1 MLKKVNTATLLVVL
15 LSASLAIAQTKAA
28 RQSTVGVWK
37 VDLKQ
42 SKFTSDAPPK
52 SGTLTILKD
61 IPDAMAWRYEEVDAT
76 GKSSAISWSGPL
88 DGSMQD
94 MKAPDGQGIGKQ
106 SMKRDGG
113 VMLRH
118 VEVPNVGTFD
128 SRVTTSADG
137 NTFTDVVTMK
147 SQEGK
152 TATDTVVFHRVAGGK
167 PSSK

>member
-1 MLKKVNTATLLVVL
+1 MKAQLPTADATRNTEQEALRPQ
-15 LSASLAIAQTKAA
+15 SPEAAPIALGP
-28 RQSTVGVWK
+28 RQCYKREPHQFVPSS
-37 VDLKQ
+37 VD
-42 SKFTSDAPPK
+42 
-52 SGTLTILKD
+52 LTILKD

-76 GKSSAISWSGPL
+76 GKSSTISWSGPL

-106 SMKRDGG
+106 SMKRDGD

>member
-1 MLKKVNTATLLVVL
+1 M
-15 LSASLAIAQTKAA
+15 
-28 RQSTVGVWK
+28 GVWK

-42 SKFTSDAPPK
+42 SKFTSEPPPK

-61 IPDAMAWRYEEVDAT
+61 TPDAMAWRYEEVDAT
-76 GKSSAISWSGPL
+76 GKSSTLSWSGPL

-94 MKAPDGQGIGKQ
+94 MKGADGTVVAKQ
-106 SMKRDGG
+106 SMKRDGD

-152 TATDTVVFHRVAGGK
+152 TSTDTVVFHRVAGGK
-167 PSSK
+167 PGSK